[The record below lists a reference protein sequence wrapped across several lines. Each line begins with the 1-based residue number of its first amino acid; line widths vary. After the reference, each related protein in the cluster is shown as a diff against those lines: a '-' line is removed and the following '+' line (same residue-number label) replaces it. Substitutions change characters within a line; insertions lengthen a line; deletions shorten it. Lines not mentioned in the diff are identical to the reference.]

1 MTWSKRVSLCMAM
14 QKWDFRRLMK
24 LIYNEKYLI
33 LNWTVGIFVKVAK
46 NFCVVSSSK
55 FKASQ
60 KKIDETVEAMFDVS
74 KVSNEA
80 LTWPFSLCIS
90 CDLEEHSST
99 YTYKFFLFHRS
110 FFCWDSRIC
119 LSFFF
124 FSSGWDC
131 LWWQSR
137 LYRCLNVL
145 AQNWQETGFW
155 TQCMVS

>member
-1 MTWSKRVSLCMAM
+1 M
-14 QKWDFRRLMK
+14 QKWYFARFMNLIIYCLKWVVAYFELNRREYLSRSQK
-24 LIYNEKYLI
+24 ISELSRVLNSRLEK
-33 LNWTVGIFVKVAK
+33 
-46 NFCVVSSSK
+46 
-55 FKASQ
+55 

-80 LTWPFSLCIS
+80 LTWPFSMHFLWPRRTLNFTFKI
-90 CDLEEHSST
+90 
-99 YTYKFFLFHRS
+99 LFHRS

-137 LYRCLNVL
+137 LYLCLNVFW
-145 AQNWQETGFW
+145 QNWQDTGFW

>member
-1 MTWSKRVSLCMAM
+1 M
-14 QKWDFRRLMK
+14 
-24 LIYNEKYLI
+24 
-33 LNWTVGIFVKVAK
+33 IFVKVAK

-99 YTYKFFLFHRS
+99 YTYKFFYFIGH
-110 FFCWDSRIC
+110 
-119 LSFFF
+119 
-124 FSSGWDC
+124 FSVEI
-131 LWWQSR
+131 Q
-137 LYRCLNVL
+137 
-145 AQNWQETGFW
+145 GF
-155 TQCMVS
+155 V